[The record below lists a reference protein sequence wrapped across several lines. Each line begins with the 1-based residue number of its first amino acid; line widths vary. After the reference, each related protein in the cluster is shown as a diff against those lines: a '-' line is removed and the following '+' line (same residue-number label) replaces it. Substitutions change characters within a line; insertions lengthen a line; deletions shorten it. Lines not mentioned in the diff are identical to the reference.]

1 MGVFL
6 PRDPSFLFV
15 DDGLRFE
22 LGKRRD
28 RIRETDRE
36 TGRETDRETDRE
48 KDRETDRE
56 TDRDTDRETDR
67 ETGRDTELSLVC
79 PAQARAPRWR
89 CQAAWVVAPR
99 GGVLGDPRWRQ
110 HALAL
115 GCRAFHGADAR
126 RVAEI

>member
-1 MGVFL
+1 MVTEVAPLGRFL
-6 PRDPSFLFV
+6 PRDPFFLFV

-36 TGRETDRETDRE
+36 TDRETE
-48 KDRETDRE
+48 VKF
-56 TDRDTDRETDR
+56 
-67 ETGRDTELSLVC
+67 VC

-115 GCRAFHGADAR
+115 GARAFHGADAR
-126 RVAEI
+126 RVGEI